1 MYRQLLHTECKPGL
15 RLSRNYEAT
24 DAQKKVMHMPW
35 WEGGVVTSKK
45 MVISYDNLIVRVWLG
60 GAIMPYVDGG
70 YAEEHKLNTVPKDDC
85 HMNNSI
91 NNIKNKEDD
100 IGEGEVASAGAGAGA
115 GAGEAASETSSVS
128 GDGVIVA
135 NVEVEDKIN
144 DSESEIKVTTAS
156 GAEDETS
163 KDSQD
168 AGADADDN
176 GNGNSNSNSSGTQR
190 ETGKDSERP
199 NHIDTLIDSRG
210 LPPIPHAYWVDRL
223 GFQQTDPVTD
233 FRSGGVLSLAMLA
246 HMVEACPNVHA
257 RFLPSG
263 DTHMLPFG
271 ITCINVTDMIAKF
284 CMFSKSVERMD
295 VLMSQK
301 PFWKMFE
308 NPDSLLVLQEI
319 SMEILCNVVVELG
332 RERNLP
338 NSETNASM
346 TPKSKEKGSTF
357 GGQED
362 AEKVTVFD
370 FAEILSKTE
379 KRVNDDL
386 LGSGPRS
393 VDDLRA
399 IHTRN
404 CTKYMRSIEKKEQ
417 QARKAMEKAMERSQS
432 KSQNNGARS
441 SDNNNKHVPMK
452 SSLAPMKGM
461 VGNMGNVLGSASG
474 ALFKFNAF
482 GSPRPK
488 SGRKDGPPGSASM
501 STTQS
506 GTSTGGAAEMEEID
520 FAKAPG
526 SESGAPPTEA
536 TDSAKKSALEEAKD
550 LLDFVDADV
559 DTKTEETKKKFADLL
574 GDTPTDAADY
584 FTIDDEDLL

>member
-1 MYRQLLHTECKPGL
+1 
-15 RLSRNYEAT
+15 
-24 DAQKKVMHMPW
+24 
-35 WEGGVVTSKK
+35 
-45 MVISYDNLIVRVWLG
+45 
-60 GAIMPYVDGG
+60 
-70 YAEEHKLNTVPKDDC
+70 
-85 HMNNSI
+85 
-91 NNIKNKEDD
+91 
-100 IGEGEVASAGAGAGA
+100 
-115 GAGEAASETSSVS
+115 
-128 GDGVIVA
+128 
-135 NVEVEDKIN
+135 
-144 DSESEIKVTTAS
+144 
-156 GAEDETS
+156 
-163 KDSQD
+163 
-168 AGADADDN
+168 
-176 GNGNSNSNSSGTQR
+176 
-190 ETGKDSERP
+190 
-199 NHIDTLIDSRG
+199 
-210 LPPIPHAYWVDRL
+210 
-223 GFQQTDPVTD
+223 
-233 FRSGGVLSLAMLA
+233 
-246 HMVEACPNVHA
+246 
-257 RFLPSG
+257 
-263 DTHMLPFG
+263 
-271 ITCINVTDMIAKF
+271 
-284 CMFSKSVERMD
+284 
-295 VLMSQK
+295 
-301 PFWKMFE
+301 
-308 NPDSLLVLQEI
+308 
-319 SMEILCNVVVELG
+319 MEILCNVVVELG

-338 NSETNASM
+338 KSDANASMTM
-346 TPKSKEKGSTF
+346 TPKSKSKEKGKGFTF

-370 FAEILSKTE
+370 FAEILSRTE

-441 SDNNNKHVPMK
+441 SDNDKNKHAPMK

-482 GSPRPK
+482 ASPRPK
-488 SGRKDGPPGSASM
+488 SVRKDSRPGSFST

-506 GTSTGGAAEMEEID
+506 GTGTGTGTGGAAEMEEID
-520 FAKAPG
+520 FAKAPS

-536 TDSAKKSALEEAKD
+536 TESAKKSALEEAKD

-559 DTKTEETKKKFADLL
+559 DTKTEATKKQFADLL